1 MQTATL
7 PVHLSPKDYQQYF
20 EKGISYGA
28 YLQNMEGEVV
38 TPPSTAYAQ
47 YIPMNLHRTK
57 RIAKTLQLTDA
68 LKATLSSLTARRYWL
83 VISEHWCGDAS
94 QTLPLMHAIAEAADG
109 KIDLR
114 IVYRDENPE
123 LMEAHLT
130 RGTKSIPKLIQ
141 LNQHFDVTD
150 TWGPRPTEA
159 QRMVLAL
166 KSNPETAKTYSES
179 LHKWYAVDKTL
190 STQAELIAMLNQSL

>member
-20 EKGISYGA
+20 EQGISYET

-68 LKATLSSLTARRYWL
+68 LKTTLSSLTGRLNWL

-94 QTLPLMHAIAEAADG
+94 QTLPLIHAIAEAADG

-114 IVYRDENPE
+114 IVYRNENPE

-130 RGTKSIPKLIQ
+130 RDTKSIPKLIQ
-141 LNQHFDVTD
+141 LNQHFEVTD
-150 TWGPRPTEA
+150 TWGPRPAEA

-166 KSNPETAKTYSES
+166 KSSPETAKTYTES

-190 STQAELIAMLNQSL
+190 STQAELLAMLDKSL